1 MESRRF
7 VLRACDGT
15 YGHAFA
21 AVDAYQ
27 RRHNRHRPLPPRDQL
42 PPDTRRGGALDDL
55 HVDAEPGS
63 VLDSPARSRP

>member
-7 VLRACDGT
+7 VLRDCDGK
-15 YGHAFA
+15 YGHAFD

-27 RRHNRHRPLPPRDQL
+27 RRHNRHRPHQARDQP
-42 PPDTRRGGALDDL
+42 PPDTRHGGALDDF

-63 VLDSPARSRP
+63 VLDECWR